1 MQAALWRGGRI
12 RAVGFPDPLVA
23 AVAERE
29 RVTILHYDTDFD
41 LIPEMTGQPV
51 QWVVPH
57 GTIP

>member
-1 MQAALWRGGRI
+1 MQAALWRGGGI

-41 LIPEMTGQPV
+41 LIPEMTGHPV